1 MQTKGWINISVKH
14 LSLMSFNTW
23 KIYVKS
29 LQRQEKMS
37 IASALLR
44 LSLFAVTVTELA
56 SSQQHNS
63 SCAEYEQSLSQLQ
76 ADMDELMIRTTPVY
90 RREVKGKKNPNVK
103 LELNSLN

>member
-1 MQTKGWINISVKH
+1 
-14 LSLMSFNTW
+14 MSFNVWTVS
-23 KIYVKS
+23 VKS
-29 LQRQEKMS
+29 VQTQERMS

-44 LSLFAVTVTELA
+44 LSLFAVTVAELA

>member
-1 MQTKGWINISVKH
+1 
-14 LSLMSFNTW
+14 MSFNVWT
-23 KIYVKS
+23 ISVES
-29 LQRQEKMS
+29 VQRQEKMS
-37 IASALLR
+37 IASALLH

-56 SSQQHNS
+56 SSQQHDS